1 MKTSAIFRRLGIL
14 ILVLILSSC
23 QKKNHPPAIADQVFS
38 IEENSE
44 TGTAVGQVTATD
56 EESIVLYYK
65 ILRGNTADAFSISAL
80 DGKIIVNNEA
90 AIDYET
96 TPKFT
101 LGIEVSDGRKRSEAE
116 ITINLTDLQ
125 ITTAGLV
132 LYLPFD
138 GNVNDLSSSGNNGTD
153 YTSHYYAA
161 GKRSQALDFN
171 GTSDYIQLK
180 KTVNSQYGLSFSFWV
195 KTRGPNGAENNGSII
210 SKYSKINNTR
220 CFMVYSFGSYTTRND
235 NRLSAA
241 FYEYGFSSGEHDMT
255 KSYLEAGELM
265 VYPNPAL
272 WTITNPTRLVVG
284 EWTHCIVNLT
294 PTSVETWIN
303 GKFCTKKSREY
314 TTYYNSDSE
323 PVMIG
328 NNYDIGEGINNH
340 FNGVLDEL
348 RIYNRGLTVKE
359 IKTLFKE

>member
-1 MKTSAIFRRLGIL
+1 MKTATIFLRLSIL
-14 ILVLILSSC
+14 ILALVLSSC
-23 QKKNHPPAIADQVFS
+23 QKKNHPPTITDQAFS

-44 TGTAVGQVTATD
+44 IGTAVGQVTATD
-56 EESIVLYYK
+56 EESIVLSYK
-65 ILRGNTADAFSISAL
+65 ILSGNTADAFSISAI

-101 LGIEVSDGRKRSEAE
+101 LGIEVSDGRKKSDAK

-125 ITTAGLV
+125 ITTAGLA

-138 GNVNDLSSSGNNGTD
+138 GNVSDLSSSGNNGTD
-153 YTSHYYAA
+153 YTSHNYVT

-171 GTSDYIQLK
+171 GTSDYIRL
-180 KTVNSQYGLSFSFWV
+180 TNTINSQYGLSFSFWV

-241 FYEYGFSSGEHDMT
+241 FYKYSYSSGEHDMT
-255 KSYLEAGELM
+255 KSYLEAGELT

-284 EWTHCIVNLT
+284 EWTHCIINLT
-294 PTSVETWIN
+294 PTSIETWIN

-314 TTYYNSDSE
+314 TSYYNSDSE